1 MLVGVVWL
9 RLVWLR
15 VCLVSLR
22 VCYRERVNEE
32 RLRLV
37 WLRVCLVWLRVWT
50 Y

>member
-1 MLVGVVWL
+1 MLVGAVWL

-15 VCLVSLR
+15 VCLVWLR

-32 RLRLV
+32 RLCLV